1 MKKNVISNKHIAD
14 LYKKQQQQ
22 TEKLRIE
29 KLVKEIKIFQ
39 KKDLTNFI
47 KYNII

>member
-22 TEKLRIE
+22 TEKLKIE
-29 KLVKEIKIFQ
+29 KFINKINFS
-39 KKDLTNFI
+39 KKDLTFFT

>member
-1 MKKNVISNKHIAD
+1 MKNNVTSNKQITD
-14 LYKKQQQQ
+14 LYRKQQQQ
-22 TEKLRIE
+22 TEKLKIE
-29 KLVKEIKIFQ
+29 KFINKINFS